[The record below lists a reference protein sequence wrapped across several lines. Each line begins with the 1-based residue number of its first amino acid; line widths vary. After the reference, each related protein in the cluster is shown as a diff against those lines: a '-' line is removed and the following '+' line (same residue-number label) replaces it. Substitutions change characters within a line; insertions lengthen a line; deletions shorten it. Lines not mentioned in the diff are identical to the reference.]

1 MQELLLYGLPSVIFF
16 IVCLIMYKIDE
27 DKKDKKTNYVKILLP
42 SIISS
47 IVIFGIIKYQTVS
60 EPMMMGNYF
69 D

>member
-1 MQELLLYGLPSVIFF
+1 
-16 IVCLIMYKIDE
+16 MYKIDE

>member
-1 MQELLLYGLPSVIFF
+1 MQELLLYGLPSAIFF
-16 IVCLIMYKIDE
+16 IICFVMYKIDE
-27 DKKDKKTNYVKILLP
+27 DEKTNYVKILLP